1 MKKNDDDF
9 YYYVPAIMLY
19 GDIEYSDKSTA
30 DVYYATAN
38 ENIICM
44 NAIDGSII
52 S

>member
-1 MKKNDDDF
+1 MKKF
-9 YYYVPAIMLY
+9 MSILLCLTVIALMGCQAVPEEQSVI
-19 GDIEYSDKSTA
+19 S
-30 DVYYATAN
+30 TAN